1 MEETKNKEDIKNIK
15 NFKNSKNIKNNNDIF
30 NNNNQLHNIDDLNEE
45 PYDINRAIK
54 EVSKSIEITDAVLDN
69 ISQIAIKKLEK
80 YSKENKD
87 PALEQV
93 EETNKIADKIEYLGF
108 FVSLAIC
115 IVIIEIM
122 TFQFPKLSSM
132 LMTIYTIIAS
142 ICVSRISR
150 IIVNEVIK
158 RYKEKNGISK
168 LEEELEKKREK
179 IAYEIVLET
188 KIEECMNS
196 ISLLNAILSE
206 EESKRIF
213 IECGDKN
220 INIKSFYE
228 NDQLIKKYVNQII
241 NVRKDEKANVFLKLK
256 EK

>member
-15 NFKNSKNIKNNNDIF
+15 NFKNSKNIKDNNDIF

-54 EVSKSIEITDAVLDN
+54 EVSKSIEITDAALDN

-93 EETNKIADKIEYLGF
+93 EEANKIAEKIEYLGF

-122 TFQFPKLSSM
+122 TFQFPKLSST
-132 LMTIYTIIAS
+132 LMTI
-142 ICVSRISR
+142 SRIV
-150 IIVNEVIK
+150 VNEVIK
-158 RYKEKNGISK
+158 RYKEKNGILK

-188 KIEECMNS
+188 KVEECMNS

-241 NVRKDEKANVFLKLK
+241 NIRKDEKANVFLKLK